1 MDEQTSL
8 KKAAFSFPK
17 LYNFPPFFTRQPNQQ
32 TYHTQLEAW
41 RKIVIEYCR
50 FYRIWALSL
59 NGTALTNVKAESS
72 SGDDENEE
80 SEPSGT
86 EGEKASVFKNT
97 KINREV
103 KGDFI
108 MTIYESLIEKK
119 EASWIN
125 EQNQRLGIL
134 IYWNSLEDWA
144 TMLMNWVSN
153 QWMLI

>member
-59 NGTALTNVKAESS
+59 NGTALTNVKAGSS
-72 SGDDENEE
+72 SGDDADEE

-153 QWMLI
+153 QWRLI

>member
-1 MDEQTSL
+1 M
-8 KKAAFSFPK
+8 
-17 LYNFPPFFTRQPNQQ
+17 
-32 TYHTQLEAW
+32 
-41 RKIVIEYCR
+41 
-50 FYRIWALSL
+50 
-59 NGTALTNVKAESS
+59 
-72 SGDDENEE
+72 
-80 SEPSGT
+80 
-86 EGEKASVFKNT
+86 
-97 KINREV
+97 